1 MTLEQEELVLNNLP
15 LVSLIIKKYH
25 LSYDEWYD
33 LGIIGLVKG
42 AKAFD
47 SSKGY
52 KPSSY
57 LTRCITNEIFLQMR
71 KERRLPKNPISIE
84 TVTVD
89 DLTIAD
95 MVKDSFNLEDE
106 VIKRNQLE
114 RIRDALKV
122 LNEKE
127 FIAFTGMYGIETK
140 RCTQKEVAKRLN
152 CSYQRVSQLNY
163 RAKNKIKKYLKVR

>member
-95 MVKDSFNLEDE
+95 MVKDNFNLEDE
-106 VIKRNQLE
+106 VIKRNQFE
-114 RIRDALKV
+114 RIKEALKI

-127 FIAFTGMYGIETK
+127 FIVFTGMYGIGTNYSN
-140 RCTQKEVAKRLN
+140 QKELAKKLNISQGYVSRLN
-152 CSYQRVSQLNY
+152 E

>member
-127 FIAFTGMYGIETK
+127 FIAFTGMYGIGTK
-140 RCTQKEVAKRLN
+140 RCTQKELAKRLN
-152 CSYQRVSQLNY
+152 CSYQRVSQLIY